1 MEVSH
6 LERITIR
13 IDEVERELL
22 MEYAEENDL
31 TVSQII
37 RRLIKEF
44 LDEQFER

>member
-22 MEYAEENDL
+22 MEYAEEND
-31 TVSQII
+31 TTIS
-37 RRLIKEF
+37 
-44 LDEQFER
+44 